1 MNAIAV
7 RPTFSAG
14 REAFALPLTLL
25 TVALAGGLRIGLDGS
40 FRFVPPPLMALVLA
54 VMLLGVMARCGL
66 LVPELLVGS
75 TRSGLENV
83 SGAVVLFT
91 LLAATAQA
99 FHCVTP
105 DGGFFRLMFDLFFLF
120 LLWNTLAAQPDRHRL
135 LRSVFVLFG
144 WAFVTRYV
152 VLDSLYDP
160 GRGWT
165 SRVVTAL
172 LEGASAGSIAYDPV
186 APAGGYLAFATIGL
200 YIVALVM
207 LPSPPS
213 HATVALVRAPAD
225 EVIVVE
231 RRD

>member
-1 MNAIAV
+1 M
-7 RPTFSAG
+7 SAG
-14 REAFALPLTLL
+14 REAFLIPLTLL

-54 VMLLGVMARCGL
+54 VLLLGVMARCGL
-66 LVPELLVGS
+66 LVPELLVGG
-75 TRSGLENV
+75 RRRAWENV
-83 SGAVVLFT
+83 SGVVVLLT
-91 LLAATAQA
+91 LLGATAQV
-99 FHCVTP
+99 FNCVTP
-105 DGGFFRLMFDLFFLF
+105 DGGFFRFMFDLFFLF
-120 LLWNTLAAQPDRHRL
+120 LLWNTLAAQPDRRRL

-152 VLDSLYDP
+152 VLDALYDP

-186 APAGGYLAFATIGL
+186 APAGGYVAFATIGL

-207 LPSPPS
+207 LPAPPA
-213 HATVALVRAPAD
+213 HTTVSLSRPAAD
-225 EVIVVE
+225 EAVLAERVE
-231 RRD
+231 G